1 MIINKNNKNLEIL
14 SNDPRIIVIKNFLSD
29 ELCDHFIN
37 LSNGK
42 LKRALVS
49 SEKEGI
55 ISKGRSGSNC
65 WIEHNKDDKT
75 LSVANR
81 ISNIIE
87 IPLESTESFQI
98 IYYDKTQEYFNHYD
112 AWDFNE
118 VEKSRRNLKNGGQ
131 RIFTALVYLNDVEEG
146 GSTKF
151 TKLNIDV
158 KAEKGKLLIFE
169 NVYEDTN
176 IRHYYSEH
184 AGRPVIKGEKYAFNL
199 WFRECPIN
207 KLYSEFNP
215 NFLKKI
221 YCKHNL
227 YAEKLNENIEYYE
240 DLITKEEVD
249 KVKQLAYFGNKNVI
263 WINKNL
269 FPSIVSK
276 IEKISG
282 KKKETFTNFMLTKY
296 AKNSNTGTFYDAYDI
311 NTEHGKTNVEN
322 SGQRYYTCLILISN
336 STKINF
342 INLKINKK
350 LENKSV
356 LFYKN
361 MIKNSNERNPDM
373 KKFFSNIEDSIL
385 LNLYILKD

>member
-1 MIINKNNKNLEIL
+1 M
-14 SNDPRIIVIKNFLSD
+14 
-29 ELCDHFIN
+29 CDHFIN

-249 KVKQLAYFGNKNVI
+249 KVKQLACFGNKNII

>member
-1 MIINKNNKNLEIL
+1 MIINKNDNNLEVL
-14 SNDPRIIVIKNFLSD
+14 SKDPRIIVIKNFLSN
-29 ELCDHFIN
+29 EICDHFVK

-42 LKRALVS
+42 LERALVS
-49 SEKEGI
+49 SETKGI
-55 ISKGRSGSNC
+55 VSKGRSGSNC
-65 WIEHNKDDKT
+65 WINHNKDDIT

-81 ISNIIE
+81 ISNIVE
-87 IPLESTESFQI
+87 IPLENTESFQI
-98 IYYDKTQEYFNHYD
+98 IYYDKSQEYFNHYD
-112 AWDFNE
+112 AWDFNDIE
-118 VEKSRRNLKNGGQ
+118 RSKRNLNKGGQ
-131 RIFTALVYLNDVEEG
+131 RLFTALVYLNNVEEG

-199 WFRECPIN
+199 WFRECPLN
-207 KLYSEFNP
+207 KLYTEFNP
-215 NFLKKI
+215 NYLKKI

-240 DLITKEEVD
+240 DLITKHEID
-249 KVKQLAYFGNKNVI
+249 KVSQLINFGGKNTI
-263 WINKNL
+263 WINKSL

-282 KKKETFTNFMLTKY
+282 KKKETFTNFMVTKY
-296 AKNSNTGTFYDAYDI
+296 SKNSNTGTFYDAYDI
-311 NTEHGKTNVEN
+311 ETEHGKTNVDN
-322 SGQRYYTCLILISN
+322 SGQRYYTCLIIISN

-342 INLKINKK
+342 INLKITKK
-350 LENKSV
+350 LERKSI
-356 LFYKN
+356 LFYDNILKDSDN
-361 MIKNSNERNPDM
+361 RNPDM

-385 LNLYILKD
+385 MNLYILKK

>member
-14 SNDPRIIVIKNFLSD
+14 NNDPRIIVIKNFLSD

-385 LNLYILKD
+385 LNLYILRD

>member
-65 WIEHNKDDKT
+65 WIEHNKDNKT

-249 KVKQLAYFGNKNVI
+249 KVKQIAYFGNKNII

>member
-249 KVKQLAYFGNKNVI
+249 KVKQIAYFGNKNII

>member
-1 MIINKNNKNLEIL
+1 MIINKNNENLEVL
-14 SNDPRIIVIKNFLSD
+14 SIDPRVIIIKNFLSN
-29 ELCDHFIN
+29 EECDHFVK
-37 LSNGK
+37 LSEGK
-42 LKRALVS
+42 LERALVS

-65 WIEHNKDDKT
+65 WITHNNDDKT
-75 LSVANR
+75 LAIANR

-87 IPLESTESFQI
+87 IPLENTESYQI
-98 IYYDKTQEYFNHYD
+98 IYYDKEQEYFNHYD
-112 AWDFNE
+112 AWDFND
-118 VEKSRRNLKNGGQ
+118 VDKSKRNLKRGGQ
-131 RIFTALVYLNDVEEG
+131 RLFTALVYLNDVEEG

-176 IRHYYSEH
+176 IRHYLSEH

-199 WFRECPIN
+199 WFRECPMN
-207 KLYSEFNP
+207 KLYTEFNP
-215 NFLKKI
+215 NYLKKI

-227 YAEKLNENIEYYE
+227 YAEKLNNDIEYYE
-240 DLITKEEVD
+240 DLITKDEID
-249 KVKQLAYFGNKNVI
+249 KIQQVSTFTDKNTI

-282 KKKETFTNFMLTKY
+282 KKKDTFTNFMLTKY
-296 AKNSNTGTFYDAYDI
+296 SKNTNTGTFYDAYDQETEYGKNNI
-311 NTEHGKTNVEN
+311 NN
-322 SGQRYYTCLILISN
+322 SGQRYYTCTIVITN

-342 INLKINKK
+342 LNLKIIKK
-350 LENKSV
+350 LERKSV
-356 LFYKN
+356 LFYNN
-361 MIKNSNERNPDM
+361 MSKDCNSRNPNM
-373 KKFFSNIEDSIL
+373 KKFFSNNEDCIL
-385 LNLYILKD
+385 MNLYILKK

>member
-1 MIINKNNKNLEIL
+1 M
-14 SNDPRIIVIKNFLSD
+14 
-29 ELCDHFIN
+29 
-37 LSNGK
+37 
-42 LKRALVS
+42 
-49 SEKEGI
+49 
-55 ISKGRSGSNC
+55 
-65 WIEHNKDDKT
+65 
-75 LSVANR
+75 
-81 ISNIIE
+81 
-87 IPLESTESFQI
+87 
-98 IYYDKTQEYFNHYD
+98 
-112 AWDFNE
+112 
-118 VEKSRRNLKNGGQ
+118 
-131 RIFTALVYLNDVEEG
+131 
-146 GSTKF
+146 
-151 TKLNIDV
+151 
-158 KAEKGKLLIFE
+158 
-169 NVYEDTN
+169 
-176 IRHYYSEH
+176 
-184 AGRPVIKGEKYAFNL
+184 
-199 WFRECPIN
+199 
-207 KLYSEFNP
+207 
-215 NFLKKI
+215 
-221 YCKHNL
+221 
-227 YAEKLNENIEYYE
+227 
-240 DLITKEEVD
+240 ITKEEVD

-373 KKFFSNIEDSIL
+373 KNFFSNIEDSIL

>member
-1 MIINKNNKNLEIL
+1 MIIDKNNKNLEIL

-49 SEKEGI
+49 SEKEGV

>member
-1 MIINKNNKNLEIL
+1 MIINKNNENLQVL
-14 SNDPRIIVIKNFLSD
+14 SNDPRVIVIHNFLSPD
-29 ELCDHFIN
+29 ICDHFVK
-37 LSNGK
+37 LSQGK
-42 LKRALVS
+42 LERALVS
-49 SEKEGI
+49 SETKGI

-65 WIEHNKDDKT
+65 WIDHKNDETT
-75 LSVANR
+75 LSVAKK

-87 IPLESTESFQI
+87 IPLENAESYQI
-98 IYYDKTQEYFNHYD
+98 IYYDKEQEYFNHYD
-112 AWDFNE
+112 AWDFND
-118 VEKSRRNLKNGGQ
+118 VEKCKRNLKRGGQ
-131 RIFTALVYLNDVEEG
+131 RLFTALVYLNDVEEG

-169 NVYEDTN
+169 NVYEETN
-176 IRHYYSEH
+176 IRHYLSEH

-207 KLYSEFNP
+207 KLYSDYNP

-227 YAEKLNENIEYYE
+227 YAEKLNEDIEYYE

-249 KVKQLAYFGNKNVI
+249 KVTQICYFAGKNTI
-263 WINKNL
+263 WVNKNL
-269 FPSIVSK
+269 FPSIISK

-282 KKKETFTNFMLTKY
+282 KRKDTFTNFMLTKY
-296 AKNSNTGTFYDAYDI
+296 AKNTNTGTFYDAYDI
-311 NTEHGKTNVEN
+311 NTESGKTNVDK
-322 SGQRYYTCLILISN
+322 SGQRYYTCTIVIQN

-342 INLKINKK
+342 VNLKINKK
-350 LENKSV
+350 LEKKSV

-361 MIKNSNERNPDM
+361 MLKNSVYRNPDM
-373 KKFFSNIEDSIL
+373 KKFFSNIDDVIVM
-385 LNLYILKD
+385 NLYILKN

>member
-29 ELCDHFIN
+29 DLCDHFIN

>member
-249 KVKQLAYFGNKNVI
+249 KVKQLAYFGNKNII

>member
-14 SNDPRIIVIKNFLSD
+14 SNDPRIIVIKKFLSD

-87 IPLESTESFQI
+87 ISLESTESFQI

-249 KVKQLAYFGNKNVI
+249 KVKQIAYFGNKNII

>member
-1 MIINKNNKNLEIL
+1 MIINKNDNNLEVL
-14 SNDPRIIVIKNFLSD
+14 SKDPRIIVIKNFLSN
-29 ELCDHFIN
+29 EICDHFVK

-42 LKRALVS
+42 LERALVS
-49 SEKEGI
+49 SETKGI
-55 ISKGRSGSNC
+55 VSKGRSGSNC
-65 WIEHNKDDKT
+65 WINHNKDDIT

-81 ISNIIE
+81 ISNIVE
-87 IPLESTESFQI
+87 IPLENAESYQI
-98 IYYDKTQEYFNHYD
+98 IYYDKSQEYFNHYD
-112 AWDFNE
+112 AWDFNDIE
-118 VEKSRRNLKNGGQ
+118 RSKRNLNKGGQ
-131 RIFTALVYLNDVEEG
+131 RLFTALVYLNNVEEG

-199 WFRECPIN
+199 WFRECPLN
-207 KLYSEFNP
+207 KLYTEFNP
-215 NFLKKI
+215 NYLKKI

-240 DLITKEEVD
+240 DLITKHEID
-249 KVKQLAYFGNKNVI
+249 KVSQLINFGGKNTI
-263 WINKNL
+263 WINKSL

-282 KKKETFTNFMLTKY
+282 KKKETFTNFMVTKY
-296 AKNSNTGTFYDAYDI
+296 SKNSNTGTFYDAYDI
-311 NTEHGKTNVEN
+311 ETEHGKTNVDN
-322 SGQRYYTCLILISN
+322 SGQRYYTCLIIISN

-342 INLKINKK
+342 INLKITKK
-350 LENKSV
+350 LERKSI
-356 LFYKN
+356 LFYDNILKDSDN
-361 MIKNSNERNPDM
+361 RNPDM

-385 LNLYILKD
+385 MNLYILKK

>member
-1 MIINKNNKNLEIL
+1 MIINKNNENLEIL
-14 SNDPRIIVIKNFLSD
+14 SNDPRIIVIKNFLSN
-29 ELCDHFIN
+29 EYCDHFVN
-37 LSNGK
+37 LSKGK
-42 LKRALVS
+42 LERALVS

-65 WIEHNKDDKT
+65 WINHNNDDIT
-75 LSVANR
+75 LSVANN
-81 ISNIIE
+81 ISDIIE
-87 IPLESTESFQI
+87 IPLSNTESYQI

-118 VEKSRRNLKNGGQ
+118 IEKSKRNLKKGGQ
-131 RIFTALVYLNDVEEG
+131 RIFTALIYLNDVEEG

-199 WFRECPIN
+199 WFRECPID

-215 NFLKKI
+215 NYLKKI
-221 YCKHNL
+221 YSKHNL

-249 KVKQLAYFGNKNVI
+249 RVKQVGYFGGKNTI
-263 WINKNL
+263 WLNKNL

-282 KKKETFTNFMLTKY
+282 KRKETFTNFMITKY
-296 AKNSNTGTFYDAYDI
+296 SKNCNTGTFYDAYDI
-311 NTEHGKTNVEN
+311 NTENGKMNIEN
-322 SGQRYYTCLILISN
+322 SGQRYYTCLIVISN

-361 MIKNSNERNPDM
+361 MIKNSDERNPDM

-385 LNLYILKD
+385 LNLYILKN

>member
-1 MIINKNNKNLEIL
+1 MIINKNNENLQVL
-14 SNDPRIIVIKNFLSD
+14 SNDPRIIVIHNFLTND
-29 ELCDHFIN
+29 ICNHFIK
-37 LSNGK
+37 LSEGK
-42 LKRALVS
+42 LERALVS
-49 SEKEGI
+49 SEKKGI

-65 WIEHNKDDKT
+65 WIDHKNDDIT
-75 LSVANR
+75 LSVAKN
-81 ISNIIE
+81 ISNIVE
-87 IPLESTESFQI
+87 IPIENAESYQI
-98 IYYDKTQEYFNHYD
+98 IYYDKEQEYFNHYD
-112 AWDFNE
+112 AWDFND
-118 VEKSRRNLKNGGQ
+118 VEKCKRNLRRGGQ
-131 RIFTALVYLNDVEEG
+131 RLFTALVYLNDVEEG

-176 IRHYYSEH
+176 IRHYLSEH

-207 KLYSEFNP
+207 KLYSDYNP

-227 YAEKLNENIEYYE
+227 YAEKLNEDIEYYE
-240 DLITKEEVD
+240 DLITKNEVD
-249 KVKQLAYFGNKNVI
+249 NVIQISYFAGKNII

-282 KKKETFTNFMLTKY
+282 KRKETFTNFMLTKY
-296 AKNSNTGTFYDAYDI
+296 TKNTNTGTFYDAYDI
-311 NTEHGKTNVEN
+311 NTELGKSNVDK
-322 SGQRYYTCLILISN
+322 SGQRYYTCTIVIEN

-342 INLKINKK
+342 VNLKINKK
-350 LENKSV
+350 LEKKSL

-361 MIKNSNERNPDM
+361 MLKNSNNRNPNM
-373 KKFFSNIEDSIL
+373 KKFYSNIDDVIIMT
-385 LNLYILKD
+385 LYILKN